1 MLASTFGSNSAVLLE
16 YLVRWISIRYLLSL
30 SSLSCFIPFLH
41 SRLTSCELYLDDM
54 LLRLLSART
63 HPDSTNR
70 RGLFVLFKRV
80 CENLG
85 DLSTKMEKKCKS
97 PPSWAHRSSPADFFT
112 EKTADI
118 FADCPP
124 EEDAATAATRVVTRR
139 TQSKSTRLLKRM
151 KSAGSV
157 KRSGRLDSS
166 RNSSHSPM
174 QGVGR
179 EGPSELEETSFVAAR
194 SESVLSTAPVL
205 CPPVPAEWE
214 MSHHRK
220 YAQKSDDFS
229 ESSFAPTNS
238 YADNSGQEITSPDE
252 LDSTNDDD
260 LNKMHHKTVHP
271 RLSAAAS
278 AREPDGPSDTS
289 FAART
294 DAHAGYFY
302 ELCKLPSLEKLFDY
316 STASQTSF
324 TEDAIFTTQQSFGD
338 PSVDQQT
345 SNQYQIGIAPRGS
358 STTKDGRRKRSILIS
373 GEIHFCPEEGILTRE
388 PNCSVQAP
396 ARDSQD
402 YKSTR
407 LEFKNASNEKTTLTQ
422 RMLLWGERVLR
433 KRPSRKTFPRRQQ
446 ATEPKRLVQWK
457 SLGGCLRRPHISNAS
472 TQASPASVLAT

>member
-1 MLASTFGSNSAVLLE
+1 
-16 YLVRWISIRYLLSL
+16 
-30 SSLSCFIPFLH
+30 
-41 SRLTSCELYLDDM
+41 M

-63 HPDSTNR
+63 HPGSANR
-70 RGLFVLFKRV
+70 RGFLLLVKRV
-80 CENLG
+80 FENLG
-85 DLSTKMEKKCKS
+85 DVSSKMERKCKS
-97 PPSWAHRSSPADFFT
+97 PPSWVHRSSPADFFT
-112 EKTADI
+112 EKTADT

-124 EEDAATAATRVVTRR
+124 EETTTRIVTRR

-151 KSAGSV
+151 TSAGSA
-157 KRSGRLDSS
+157 KRLGRLDSS
-166 RNSSHSPM
+166 RNSSHSPTED
-174 QGVGR
+174 VGR

-214 MSHHRK
+214 TSHHGK
-220 YAQKSDDFS
+220 YEQKSDDFS

-238 YADNSGQEITSPDE
+238 FVEHCGQGTTSPDDD
-252 LDSTNDDD
+252 LDSTNGEDMRR
-260 LNKMHHKTVHP
+260 LQHKAIVHHRP
-271 RLSAAAS
+271 SAAAS
-278 AREPDGPSDTS
+278 AREPDDPTDTS
-289 FAART
+289 FAARS
-294 DAHAGYFY
+294 DSHAGYFY

-345 SNQYQIGIAPRGS
+345 SNQYQIGTAAAPRGS
-358 STTKDGRRKRSILIS
+358 LTTIDGRRKRSILIS
-373 GEIHFCPEEGILTRE
+373 GEIQFCPEEGILTRE

-407 LEFKNASNEKTTLTQ
+407 LEFKNASNDRTTLTQ
-422 RMLLWGERVLR
+422 RMLLWGGRILR
-433 KRPSRKTFPRRQQ
+433 KKPLRKTFPRRQQ
-446 ATEPKRLVQWK
+446 DSEPKRLVQWGF
-457 SLGGCLRRPHISNAS
+457 LGGCLRRPHIANAS